1 MAKPRRCIKC
11 NVEKSLIQFLPTK
24 SKLFEEQFS
33 TICRECANRAVNNAP
48 KEKRWRVVNKL
59 CQWLDI
65 PFLPSQWEEL
75 YERNG
80 FDAFSVY
87 VSMFKDK
94 EYETLEWETYNVMFL
109 KLKEEERVED
119 AIPELKKKKLREKRQ
134 RWGVDYDEG
143 DLEYLDNL
151 YNGIVSTQSVVGSE
165 QEDKAKK
172 LCKIALRIEDK
183 IRAGGDIDKDVRSY
197 DMLSKSANFTP
208 KSSESG
214 EDFDSLGELFAYL
227 EDSGWLNKY
236 YQEEVKD
243 IIDET
248 LKQYSGWVQNL
259 YIKENGMA
267 EEIQERI
274 EQLKVSKD
282 LIDEQYERDIQ
293 NELNEPESDEIEEF
307 APEIGGENYG

>member
-1 MAKPRRCIKC
+1 MAKMRRCIKC
-11 NVEKSLIQFLPTK
+11 NIEKNLIQFLPTK
-24 SKLFEEQFS
+24 SKLFDEQFS
-33 TICRECANRAVNNAP
+33 TICRDCAARAIDNVP
-48 KEKRWRVVNKL
+48 KEKRWKVVNKL
-59 CQWLDI
+59 CQWMDI
-65 PFLPSQWEEL
+65 PFLPQQWNEL
-75 YERNG
+75 YEKNG
-80 FDAFSVY
+80 FDAFGMY
-87 VSMFKDK
+87 VSMFKNQ
-94 EYETLEWETYNVMFL
+94 EYETLDWETYNIMFL

-119 AIPELKKKKLREKRQ
+119 AIPELKKNKLKLKRQ
-134 RWGVDYDEG
+134 RWGIDYDEIE
-143 DLEYLDNL
+143 LEYLDNL

-183 IRAGGDIDKDVRSY
+183 IRAGGDIDKDIRSY

-227 EDSGWLNKY
+227 EDSGWINKY
-236 YQEEVKD
+236 YQDEIKD
-243 IIDET
+243 IVDET
-248 LKQYSGWVQNL
+248 IKQYSLWVQNL
-259 YIKENGMA
+259 YIKETGMA

-293 NELNEPESDEIEEF
+293 TALDIESEDELSNEEF
-307 APEIGGENYG
+307 NPEV

>member
-1 MAKPRRCIKC
+1 MRRCIKC
-11 NVEKSLIQFLPTK
+11 NIEKNLIQFLPTK
-24 SKLFEEQFS
+24 SKLFDEQFS
-33 TICRECANRAVNNAP
+33 TICRDCAARAIDNVP
-48 KEKRWRVVNKL
+48 KEKRWKVVNKL
-59 CQWLDI
+59 CQWMDI
-65 PFLPSQWEEL
+65 PFLPQQWNEL
-75 YERNG
+75 YEKNG
-80 FDAFSVY
+80 FDAFGMY
-87 VSMFKDK
+87 VSMFKNQ
-94 EYETLEWETYNVMFL
+94 EYETLDWETYNIMFL

-119 AIPELKKKKLREKRQ
+119 AIPELKKNKLKLKRQ
-134 RWGVDYDEG
+134 RWGIDYDEIE
-143 DLEYLDNL
+143 LEYLDNL

-183 IRAGGDIDKDVRSY
+183 IRAGGDIDKDIRSY

-227 EDSGWLNKY
+227 EDSGWINKY
-236 YQEEVKD
+236 YQDEIKD
-243 IIDET
+243 IVDET
-248 LKQYSGWVQNL
+248 IKQYSLWVQNL
-259 YIKENGMA
+259 YIKETGMA

-293 NELNEPESDEIEEF
+293 TALDIESEDELSNEEF
-307 APEIGGENYG
+307 NPEV

>member
-1 MAKPRRCIKC
+1 MAKMRRCIKC
-11 NVEKSLIQFLPTK
+11 NIEKNLIQFLPTK

-33 TICRECANRAVNNAP
+33 TICRDCAARAIDNVP
-48 KEKRWRVVNKL
+48 KEKRWKVVNKL
-59 CQWLDI
+59 CQWMDI
-65 PFLPSQWEEL
+65 PFLPQQWNEL
-75 YERNG
+75 YEKNG
-80 FDAFSVY
+80 FDAFGMY
-87 VSMFKDK
+87 VSMFKNQ
-94 EYETLEWETYNVMFL
+94 EYETLDWETYNIMFL

-119 AIPELKKKKLREKRQ
+119 AIPELKKNKLKLKRQ
-134 RWGVDYDEG
+134 RWGIDYDEIE
-143 DLEYLDNL
+143 LEYLDNL

-183 IRAGGDIDKDVRSY
+183 IRAGGDIDKDIRSY
-197 DMLSKSANFTP
+197 EMLSKSANFTP

-227 EDSGWLNKY
+227 EDSGWINKY
-236 YQEEVKD
+236 YQDEIKD
-243 IIDET
+243 IVDET
-248 LKQYSGWVQNL
+248 IKQYSLWVQNL
-259 YIKENGMA
+259 YIKETGMA

-293 NELNEPESDEIEEF
+293 TALDVESEDELSNEEF
-307 APEIGGENYG
+307 NPEV

>member
-1 MAKPRRCIKC
+1 MAKMRRCIKC
-11 NVEKSLIQFLPTK
+11 NIEKNLIQFLPTK

-33 TICRECANRAVNNAP
+33 TICRDCAARAIDNVP
-48 KEKRWRVVNKL
+48 KEKRWKVVNKL
-59 CQWLDI
+59 CQWIDI
-65 PFLPSQWEEL
+65 PFLPQQWNEL
-75 YERNG
+75 YEKNG
-80 FDAFSVY
+80 FDAFGMY
-87 VSMFKDK
+87 VSMFKNQ
-94 EYETLEWETYNVMFL
+94 EYETLDWETYNIMFL

-119 AIPELKKKKLREKRQ
+119 AIPELKKNKLKLKRQ
-134 RWGVDYDEG
+134 RWGIDYDEIE
-143 DLEYLDNL
+143 LEYLDNL

-183 IRAGGDIDKDVRSY
+183 IRAGGDIDKDIRSY

-227 EDSGWLNKY
+227 EDSGWINKY
-236 YQEEVKD
+236 YQDEIKD
-243 IIDET
+243 IVDET
-248 LKQYSGWVQNL
+248 IKQYSLWVQNL
-259 YIKENGMA
+259 YIKEPGMA

-293 NELNEPESDEIEEF
+293 TALDIESEDELSNEEF
-307 APEIGGENYG
+307 NPEV

>member
-1 MAKPRRCIKC
+1 MAKMRRCIKC
-11 NVEKSLIQFLPTK
+11 NIEKNLIQFLPTK

-33 TICRECANRAVNNAP
+33 TICRDCAARAIDNVP
-48 KEKRWRVVNKL
+48 KEKRWKVVNKL
-59 CQWLDI
+59 CQWMDI
-65 PFLPSQWEEL
+65 PFLPQQWNEL
-75 YERNG
+75 YEKNG
-80 FDAFSVY
+80 FDAFGMY
-87 VSMFKDK
+87 VSMFKNQ
-94 EYETLEWETYNVMFL
+94 EYETLDWETYNIMFL

-119 AIPELKKKKLREKRQ
+119 AIPELKKNKLKLKRQ
-134 RWGVDYDEG
+134 RWGIDYDEIE
-143 DLEYLDNL
+143 LEYLDNL

-183 IRAGGDIDKDVRSY
+183 IRAGGDIDKDIRSY

-227 EDSGWLNKY
+227 EDSGWINKY
-236 YQEEVKD
+236 YQDEIKD
-243 IIDET
+243 IVDET
-248 LKQYSGWVQNL
+248 IKQYSLWVQNL
-259 YIKENGMA
+259 YIKETGMA

-293 NELNEPESDEIEEF
+293 TALDVESEDELSNEEF
-307 APEIGGENYG
+307 NPEM

>member
-1 MAKPRRCIKC
+1 MAKMRRCIKC
-11 NVEKSLIQFLPTK
+11 NIEKNLIQFLPTK

-33 TICRECANRAVNNAP
+33 TICRDCTARAIDNVP
-48 KEKRWRVVNKL
+48 KEKRWKVVNKL
-59 CQWLDI
+59 CQWMDI
-65 PFLPSQWEEL
+65 PFLPQQWNEL
-75 YERNG
+75 YEKNG
-80 FDAFSVY
+80 FDAFGMY
-87 VSMFKDK
+87 VSMFKNQ
-94 EYETLEWETYNVMFL
+94 EYETLDWETYNIMFL

-119 AIPELKKKKLREKRQ
+119 AIPELKKNKLKLKRQ
-134 RWGVDYDEG
+134 RWGIDYDEIE
-143 DLEYLDNL
+143 LEYLDNL

-183 IRAGGDIDKDVRSY
+183 IRAGGDIDKDIRSY

-227 EDSGWLNKY
+227 EDSGWINKY
-236 YQEEVKD
+236 YQDEIKD
-243 IIDET
+243 IVDET
-248 LKQYSGWVQNL
+248 IKQYSLWVQNL
-259 YIKENGMA
+259 YIKETGMA

-293 NELNEPESDEIEEF
+293 TALDVESEDELSNEEF
-307 APEIGGENYG
+307 NPEV

>member
-1 MAKPRRCIKC
+1 MAKMRRCIKC
-11 NVEKSLIQFLPTK
+11 NIEKNLIQFLPTK

-33 TICRECANRAVNNAP
+33 TICRDCAARAIDNVP
-48 KEKRWRVVNKL
+48 KEKRWKVVNKL
-59 CQWLDI
+59 CQWMDI
-65 PFLPSQWEEL
+65 PFLPQQWNEL
-75 YERNG
+75 YEKNG
-80 FDAFSVY
+80 FDAFGMY
-87 VSMFKDK
+87 VSMFKNQ
-94 EYETLEWETYNVMFL
+94 EYETLDWETYNIMFL

-119 AIPELKKKKLREKRQ
+119 AIPELKKNKLKLKRQ
-134 RWGVDYDEG
+134 RWGIDYDEIE
-143 DLEYLDNL
+143 LEYLDNL

-183 IRAGGDIDKDVRSY
+183 IRAGGDIDKDIRSY

-227 EDSGWLNKY
+227 EDSGWINKY
-236 YQEEVKD
+236 YQDEIKD
-243 IIDET
+243 IVDET
-248 LKQYSGWVQNL
+248 IKQYSLWVQNL
-259 YIKENGMA
+259 YIKETGMA

-293 NELNEPESDEIEEF
+293 TALDVESEDELSNEEF
-307 APEIGGENYG
+307 NPEV

>member
-1 MAKPRRCIKC
+1 MAKTRRCIKC
-11 NVEKSLIQFLPTK
+11 NIEKNLIQFLPTK

-33 TICRECANRAVNNAP
+33 TICRDCAARAIDNVP
-48 KEKRWRVVNKL
+48 KEKRWKVVNKL
-59 CQWLDI
+59 CQWMDI
-65 PFLPSQWEEL
+65 PFLPQQWNEL
-75 YERNG
+75 YEKNG
-80 FDAFSVY
+80 FDAFGMY
-87 VSMFKDK
+87 VSMFKNQ
-94 EYETLEWETYNVMFL
+94 EYETLDWETYNIMFL

-119 AIPELKKKKLREKRQ
+119 AIPELKKNKLKLKRQ
-134 RWGVDYDEG
+134 RWGIDYDEIE
-143 DLEYLDNL
+143 LEYLDNL

-183 IRAGGDIDKDVRSY
+183 IRAGGDIDKDIRSY

-227 EDSGWLNKY
+227 EDSGWINKY
-236 YQEEVKD
+236 YQDEIKD
-243 IIDET
+243 IVDET
-248 LKQYSGWVQNL
+248 IKQYSLWVQNL
-259 YIKENGMA
+259 YIKETGMA

-293 NELNEPESDEIEEF
+293 TALDIESEDELSNEEF
-307 APEIGGENYG
+307 NPEV

>member
-1 MAKPRRCIKC
+1 MAKMRRCIKC
-11 NVEKSLIQFLPTK
+11 NIEKNLIQFLPTK

-33 TICRECANRAVNNAP
+33 TICRDCAARAIDNVP
-48 KEKRWRVVNKL
+48 KEKRWKVVNKL
-59 CQWLDI
+59 CQWMDI
-65 PFLPSQWEEL
+65 PFLPQQWNEL
-75 YERNG
+75 YEKNG
-80 FDAFSVY
+80 FDAFGMY
-87 VSMFKDK
+87 VSMFKNQ
-94 EYETLEWETYNVMFL
+94 EYETLDWETYNIMFL

-119 AIPELKKKKLREKRQ
+119 AIPELKKNKLKLKRQ
-134 RWGVDYDEG
+134 RWGIDYDEIE
-143 DLEYLDNL
+143 LEYLDNL

-183 IRAGGDIDKDVRSY
+183 IRAGGDIDKDIRSY

-227 EDSGWLNKY
+227 EDSGWINKY
-236 YQEEVKD
+236 YQDEIKD
-243 IIDET
+243 IVDET
-248 LKQYSGWVQNL
+248 IKQYSLWVQNL
-259 YIKENGMA
+259 YIKETGMA

-293 NELNEPESDEIEEF
+293 TALDIESEDELSNEEF
-307 APEIGGENYG
+307 NPEV

>member
-1 MAKPRRCIKC
+1 MAKMRRCIKC
-11 NVEKSLIQFLPTK
+11 NIEKNLIQFLPTK

-33 TICRECANRAVNNAP
+33 TICRDCAARAIDNVP
-48 KEKRWRVVNKL
+48 KEKRWKVVNKL
-59 CQWLDI
+59 CQWMDI
-65 PFLPSQWEEL
+65 PFLPQQWNEL
-75 YERNG
+75 YEKNG
-80 FDAFSVY
+80 FDAFGMY
-87 VSMFKDK
+87 VSMFKNQ
-94 EYETLEWETYNVMFL
+94 EYETLDWETYNIMFL

-119 AIPELKKKKLREKRQ
+119 GIPELKKNKLKQKRQ
-134 RWGVDYDEG
+134 RWGVDYDEIE
-143 DLEYLDNL
+143 LEYLDNL

-172 LCKIALRIEDK
+172 LCKIALRIEEK
-183 IRAGGDIDKDVRSY
+183 IRAGGDIDKDIRSY

-227 EDSGWLNKY
+227 EDSGWINKY
-236 YQEEVKD
+236 YQDEIKD
-243 IIDET
+243 IVDET
-248 LKQYSGWVQNL
+248 IKQYSLWVQNL
-259 YIKENGMA
+259 YIKETGMA

-293 NELNEPESDEIEEF
+293 TALDIELEDELSNEEF
-307 APEIGGENYG
+307 NPEV

>member
-1 MAKPRRCIKC
+1 MAKMRRCIKC
-11 NVEKSLIQFLPTK
+11 NIEKNLIQFLPTK
-24 SKLFEEQFS
+24 SKLFDEQFS
-33 TICRECANRAVNNAP
+33 TICRDCAARAIDNVP
-48 KEKRWRVVNKL
+48 KEKRWKVVNKL
-59 CQWLDI
+59 CQWMDI
-65 PFLPSQWEEL
+65 PFLPQQWNEL
-75 YERNG
+75 YEKNG
-80 FDAFSVY
+80 FDAFGMY
-87 VSMFKDK
+87 VSMFKNQ
-94 EYETLEWETYNVMFL
+94 EYETLDWETYNIMFL

-119 AIPELKKKKLREKRQ
+119 AIPELKKNKLKLKRQ
-134 RWGVDYDEG
+134 RWGIDYDEIE
-143 DLEYLDNL
+143 LEYLDNL

-183 IRAGGDIDKDVRSY
+183 IRAGGDIDKDIRSY

-227 EDSGWLNKY
+227 EDSGWINKY
-236 YQEEVKD
+236 YQDEIKD
-243 IIDET
+243 IVDET
-248 LKQYSGWVQNL
+248 IKQYSLWVQNL
-259 YIKENGMA
+259 YIKETGMA

-293 NELNEPESDEIEEF
+293 TALDVESEDELSNEEF
-307 APEIGGENYG
+307 NPEV

>member
-1 MAKPRRCIKC
+1 MAKMRRCIKC
-11 NVEKSLIQFLPTK
+11 NIEKNLIQFLPTK

-33 TICRECANRAVNNAP
+33 TICRDCAARAIDNVP
-48 KEKRWRVVNKL
+48 KEKRWKVVNKL
-59 CQWLDI
+59 CQWMDI
-65 PFLPSQWEEL
+65 PFLPQQWNEL
-75 YERNG
+75 YEKNG
-80 FDAFSVY
+80 FDAFGMY
-87 VSMFKDK
+87 VSMFKNQ
-94 EYETLEWETYNVMFL
+94 EYETLDWETYNIMFL

-119 AIPELKKKKLREKRQ
+119 GIPELKKNKLKQKRQ
-134 RWGVDYDEG
+134 RWGVDYDEIE
-143 DLEYLDNL
+143 LEYLDNL

-172 LCKIALRIEDK
+172 LCKIALRIEEK
-183 IRAGGDIDKDVRSY
+183 IRAGGDIDKDIRSY

-227 EDSGWLNKY
+227 EDSGWINKY
-236 YQEEVKD
+236 YQDEIKD
-243 IIDET
+243 IVDET
-248 LKQYSGWVQNL
+248 IKQYSLWVQNL
-259 YIKENGMA
+259 YIKEPGMA

-293 NELNEPESDEIEEF
+293 TALDIESEDELSNEEF
-307 APEIGGENYG
+307 NPEV

>member
-1 MAKPRRCIKC
+1 MAKMRRCIKC
-11 NVEKSLIQFLPTK
+11 NIEKNLIQFLPTK

-33 TICRECANRAVNNAP
+33 TICRDCAARAIDNVP
-48 KEKRWRVVNKL
+48 KEKRWKVVNKL
-59 CQWLDI
+59 CQWMDI
-65 PFLPSQWEEL
+65 PFLPQQWNEL
-75 YERNG
+75 YEKNG
-80 FDAFSVY
+80 FDAFGMY
-87 VSMFKDK
+87 VSMFKNQ
-94 EYETLEWETYNVMFL
+94 EYETLDWETYNIMFL

-119 AIPELKKKKLREKRQ
+119 AIPELKKNKLKLKRQ
-134 RWGVDYDEG
+134 RWGIDYDEIE
-143 DLEYLDNL
+143 LEYLDNL

-183 IRAGGDIDKDVRSY
+183 IRAGGDIDKDIRSY

-227 EDSGWLNKY
+227 EDSGWINKY
-236 YQEEVKD
+236 YQDEIKD
-243 IIDET
+243 IVDET
-248 LKQYSGWVQNL
+248 IKQYSLWVQNL
-259 YIKENGMA
+259 YIKEPGMA

-293 NELNEPESDEIEEF
+293 TALDIESEDELSNEEF
-307 APEIGGENYG
+307 NPEV

>member
-1 MAKPRRCIKC
+1 MAKMRRCIKC
-11 NVEKSLIQFLPTK
+11 NIEKNLIQFLPTK

-33 TICRECANRAVNNAP
+33 TICRDCAARAIDNVP
-48 KEKRWRVVNKL
+48 KEKRWKVVNKL
-59 CQWLDI
+59 CQWMDI
-65 PFLPSQWEEL
+65 PFLPQQWNEL
-75 YERNG
+75 YEKNG
-80 FDAFSVY
+80 FDAFGMY
-87 VSMFKDK
+87 VSMFKNQ
-94 EYETLEWETYNVMFL
+94 EYETLDWETYNIMFL

-119 AIPELKKKKLREKRQ
+119 GIPELKKNKLKQKRQ
-134 RWGVDYDEG
+134 RWGVDYDEIE
-143 DLEYLDNL
+143 LEYLDNL

-172 LCKIALRIEDK
+172 LCKIALRIEEK
-183 IRAGGDIDKDVRSY
+183 IRAGGDIDKDIRSY

-227 EDSGWLNKY
+227 EDSGWINKY
-236 YQEEVKD
+236 YQDEIKD
-243 IIDET
+243 IVDET
-248 LKQYSGWVQNL
+248 IKQYSLWVQNL
-259 YIKENGMA
+259 YIKETGMA

-293 NELNEPESDEIEEF
+293 TALDIESEDELPNEEF
-307 APEIGGENYG
+307 NPEV